1 MRLLCIVQGLV
12 IYGDAQ
18 RTSLHLDDAARTTPE
33 DRNDMLT
40 IDELTALRDG
50 VAAALALRTGAAAP
64 HGTLSRYADML
75 GEFAKYPDAGKG
87 TALSLAYSS
96 LGFAGESGEV
106 AEKMGEGG
114 ETLLQSAARISE
126 RIKKR
131 LRDGVIDR
139 VATAKELGD
148 SLWYWL
154 RLCVELGLNPD
165 DVARAN
171 YEKLASRRARGMIG
185 GSGDNR

>member
-1 MRLLCIVQGLV
+1 MRLLCTVQGLV
-12 IYGDAQ
+12 IHGDAQ

-75 GEFAKYPDAGKG
+75 GEFAKYPEAGKG
-87 TALSLAYSS
+87 TSLSLAYSA

-114 ETLLQSAARISE
+114 ETLLKSAARISE
-126 RIKKR
+126 RVKKR
-131 LRDGVIDR
+131 LRDGLIDR
-139 VATAKELGD
+139 AATAKELGD
-148 SLWYWL
+148 ALWYWL
-154 RLCVELGLNPD
+154 RCCVELGLNPD

-171 YEKLASRRARGMIG
+171 YEKLRDRAARGVLG

>member
-1 MRLLCIVQGLV
+1 
-12 IYGDAQ
+12 
-18 RTSLHLDDAARTTPE
+18 
-33 DRNDMLT
+33 
-40 IDELTALRDG
+40 
-50 VAAALALRTGAAAP
+50 
-64 HGTLSRYADML
+64 ML
-75 GEFAKYPDAGKG
+75 GEFAQYPDSGKG
-87 TALSLAYSS
+87 TALALAYSA

-106 AEKMGEGG
+106 AEKLGDGG

-171 YEKLASRRARGMIG
+171 YEKLASRRARGVLS